1 MRFELVKTISNNLWF
16 SEGKRAPAMLLPHE
30 AKYTLPTHFLLNAMA
45 TTAYHIHNQFYK
57 RPWQVHN
64 SFLYGSASSCA
75 EFSYAL

>member
-1 MRFELVKTISNNLWF
+1 MSLSSEKVMRFELVKTISNNLWF

-57 RPWQVHN
+57 RP
-64 SFLYGSASSCA
+64 
-75 EFSYAL
+75 